1 MEIIVYIN
9 GWIMLSWM
17 HGRASELWIANY
29 LSPFPFPQLPPP
41 RMQGSSALWPPSAT
55 RDVNTPVNLPLSAP
69 KVSSQDYVFL
79 PHLSTCRQDAILL
92 QVVTCPLQAHAFS
105 LSNWT
110 GFVQVQCHCVT
121 WTQHDSTIK
130 ITLLRVIPTMTFI
143 RFVTD
148 KSSVT

>member
-1 MEIIVYIN
+1 MAELCWVECMGEHQNCESQTIFLHFPSHNFLHPGCREVLHFDHPQPP
-9 GWIMLSWM
+9 GMSTLLSTC
-17 HGRASELWIANY
+17 HCLR
-29 LSPFPFPQLPPP
+29 
-41 RMQGSSALWPPSAT
+41 
-55 RDVNTPVNLPLSAP
+55 P
-69 KVSSQDYVFL
+69 KFLRKTVFL